1 MKKNKFNFF
10 LLSFAI
16 HLLLISFFYIPNK
29 NYKKAKTSIV
39 EVKIIN
45 QFQGNKEIHK
55 IINNSEEKNF
65 KKKTYRKPINS
76 SEIKEK
82 TNDKTLK
89 KKIINYHSDILP
101 KDQNFFSKE
110 KTKTQYLYSHNPNTS
125 KRLSKASYKVG
136 SKLNPHPP
144 YPMIARKNGWEGSII
159 LEVYVRSNGLVKNV
173 NIYKSSGY
181 NVLDNVS
188 VKTIKKW
195 HFTPASLG
203 DIKIDDKLKIPIRFS
218 LKD

>member
-1 MKKNKFNFF
+1 
-10 LLSFAI
+10 
-16 HLLLISFFYIPNK
+16 
-29 NYKKAKTSIV
+29 
-39 EVKIIN
+39 
-45 QFQGNKEIHK
+45 
-55 IINNSEEKNF
+55 
-65 KKKTYRKPINS
+65 
-76 SEIKEK
+76 
-82 TNDKTLK
+82 
-89 KKIINYHSDILP
+89 
-101 KDQNFFSKE
+101 
-110 KTKTQYLYSHNPNTS
+110 
-125 KRLSKASYKVG
+125 
-136 SKLNPHPP
+136 
-144 YPMIARKNGWEGSII
+144 MIARKNGWEGSII